1 MMTRKHFETVALAI
15 RFEVIAAQDAQQHRP
30 ARQDYTEGFDVGTLQ
45 ALESVANRLA
55 DRFEADNSR
64 FDREK
69 FLTACGF

>member
-1 MMTRKHFETVALAI
+1 MMTRKDFETVATAI
-15 RFEVIAAQDAQQHRP
+15 RFEVAAVLDAAHARP

-55 DRFEADNSR
+55 GGFEADNSR